1 MPANPAPTTSST
13 LRLLPAPRWDPPYD
27 DDRPDALVRRGA
39 GWGPTAA
46 TTNQELQGVQ
56 GTLALAFVLTDGLP
70 ATPTAPLLRLLT
82 PLPLTA
88 PDDET
93 ERTRTA
99 SQDLPAPGP
108 WAGRLVQAVV
118 EVLAGDRPSA
128 QLVRWT
134 VEPVYTALRAS
145 IRPTPR
151 AARTAVGSVASV
163 GHRAQ
168 VRSVRVSEPANGVAE
183 VSATVQRDGRTTAV
197 ALRMEGLDGRWMC
210 TVLELV
216 GRRP

>member
-1 MPANPAPTTSST
+1 MTAVPAAAPT

-27 DDRPDALVRRGA
+27 DGRPEVLVRRTTDA
-39 GWGPTAA
+39 GPLSARRG
-46 TTNQELQGVQ
+46 LGVQ
-56 GTLALAFVLTDGLP
+56 GTLALAFVLADDVP
-70 ATPTAPLLRLLT
+70 ATPASPMLRLLAPPSLT
-82 PLPLTA
+82 ELPR
-88 PDDET
+88 PDDEA

-99 SQDLPAPGP
+99 RRELPAPGP

-134 VEPVYTALRAS
+134 VEPVHAAVRAS

-151 AARTAVGSVASV
+151 GPTSLS

-168 VRSVRVSEPANGVAE
+168 VRSVRVSEPADGIAE
-183 VSATVQRDGRTTAV
+183 VSATVARDGRTTAV